1 MFFVPRV
8 NVIESDEGF
17 SVEVLGQTGVRY
29 TEGARAVFVD
39 SEVLAVASSG
49 LVIYE
54 SSIKQWDA
62 PFSGDIDVVTRKAIV
77 KNIRRAFSFRGL
89 EIEVME

>member
-17 SVEVLGQTGVRY
+17 SVEVLGRTGVRY
-29 TEGARAVFVD
+29 TEGAKTVFVD

-49 LVIYE
+49 LVIYP

-62 PFSGDIDVVTRKAIV
+62 PFSCDIDDVTREAIV
-77 KNIRRAFSFRGL
+77 ENIRRAFSFRGL
-89 EIEVME
+89 EIEVMG

>member
-17 SVEVLGQTGVRY
+17 LVEVLGQTGVRY
-29 TEGARAVFVD
+29 TEGARTLFVD

-49 LVIYE
+49 LVIYP

-62 PFSGDIDVVTRKAIV
+62 PFSGDIDDVTRQAIV
-77 KNIRRAFSFRGL
+77 ANIRRAFGFRGL
-89 EIEVME
+89 EIEVIG